1 MIICSNLNVK
11 GLFPNDVSAYTTY
24 VVINLMTG
32 DDEAWYLVDLKMMR
46 DFPFYQSCEKTVFL
60 AIHYVN

>member
-1 MIICSNLNVK
+1 MVVSLTNGW

>member
-1 MIICSNLNVK
+1 M

>member
-1 MIICSNLNVK
+1 MMETVI
-11 GLFPNDVSAYTTY
+11 FPEPLYAVFSS
-24 VVINLMTG
+24 VINLMTG